1 MPLFKEKKMKKSL
14 TKKDTKLDTKKYKLT
29 KKTYKITNNII
40 KKNSSQN
47 KELDKYKPFSNKDVI
62 RPTYWELPNRK
73 HFYNWVMNT
82 FGQYELG
89 NAKKN
94 KPYKKRIS
102 EEFELS
108 NIQRL
113 SRDYLQGESP
123 VRGLLLYYGL
133 GIGKTCTAITIAEAI
148 LTKKKV
154 VIFSKANLESNWIK
168 EIRSCGS
175 DYVKNHNYWVFKN
188 YNPTDN
194 SNGEDEDEGHQEMQQ
209 LITELGIPL
218 SVILS
223 NGGVFL
229 VDYTNNTSNFNEL
242 SSSHREKLDRQI
254 ESMIDERFQFV
265 HSDNTSLWKKFNPDF
280 INNKIVIWDEV
291 HNLGNIMASKSPN
304 AEKYYNMFMNAK
316 NVKIMFLS
324 GTPIINR
331 IFEITKIYNI
341 LRGYM
346 PVLEIQFKSTFD
358 TGIDYGKLQYNLKQN
373 KYVDQIIIN
382 KGKKQIKITQNP
394 DNFITSFDTK
404 EHNGNNGII
413 YKPDAN
419 ISSDKFKEDITK
431 IIHTM
436 GYKFNITGKN
446 ETCFPEDEEV
456 FEQLFYNRELNQ
468 IKRMDLIKKRIVG
481 LTSYYEYQDQ
491 SNYPQLKP
499 INIVQ
504 VPMSEYQFGTYE
516 RFRHQEI
523 EKDKF
528 AKRQNKLEDT
538 DMEQSSYRIKSRLA
552 CTFAFPEEIGNPYD
566 SRTGEEYL
574 EYIETLGEKLDNF
587 DIRISQAETMKKKD
601 IEKKIKEGYAQLLEK
616 EKATYLDIKNGSLAK
631 YSPKY
636 LAMILNIQKQAVIG
650 KMLIYSFFVNLI
662 GLNSFSYALIQTG
675 KWAPFRIKKVGS
687 GINKV
692 WELDELEEEKDKW
705 KFIFYTGNEDKEERE
720 IYRKIINSE
729 WNTLGSDCE
738 KLITKLKTIHPN
750 NYYGE
755 IIKMIMTN
763 KTGAEG
769 LDLKEIRFINILDPF
784 WQDVLI
790 SQIIGRGV
798 RNKSHLNLSPKDR
811 NVEVFIYMATI
822 TPNLA
827 RNISYVDVRKDF
839 YKYPNPALTDKVNK
853 VVSSDEYLY
862 LTAER
867 KKYVIHDFQRLMKES
882 AFDCALNYRDNKL
895 NPVNKALVC
904 MDYSTK
910 NRDEYLYTPG
920 LDDTIEGLDIAQEKI
935 VTVKYGS
942 FTYKG
947 KTLYCELTPNAL
959 GKMYVYDENLVGK
972 VRLPKPVGETVVK
985 DGKRSFLFYAK
996 KAKGKK

>member
-1 MPLFKEKKMKKSL
+1 MPLFKTKTMNKSL
-14 TKKDTKLDTKKYKLT
+14 TKKDEKDEKKDELTTKKIYKITKKIT
-29 KKTYKITNNII
+29 KKTLKTI
-40 KKNSSQN
+40 KDSLKSQQ
-47 KELDKYKPFSNKDVI
+47 LDKYRIPGNKDVVH
-62 RPTYWELPNRK
+62 PTYWELPNRK
-73 HFYNWVMNT
+73 HFYNWVMET
-82 FGQYELG
+82 FGQYEIG

-94 KPYKKRIS
+94 KPYKKRIPN
-102 EEFELS
+102 EFDLT
-108 NIQRL
+108 NFQRL

-133 GIGKTCTAITIAEAI
+133 GTGKTCTAITIAEAI
-148 LTKKKV
+148 LTKKQV
-154 VIFSKANLESNWIK
+154 VIFSKTNLEPNWIK
-168 EIRSCGS
+168 EIRNCGS
-175 DYVKNHNYWVFKN
+175 DYVKNHNYWVFKEV
-188 YNPTDN
+188 DDL
-194 SNGEDEDEGHQEMQQ
+194 EDSKNDGQQGIHQ
-209 LITELGIPL
+209 LIKELGIPQ
-218 SVILS
+218 SVIQS

-229 VDYTNNTSNFNEL
+229 VDYTKNMSNFNEL
-242 SSSHREKLDRQI
+242 SSARREKLDRQI

-265 HSDNTSLWKKFNPDF
+265 HSDNTSLWKKFNPEF
-280 INNKIVIWDEV
+280 INDKIVIWDEV
-291 HNLGNIMASKSPN
+291 HNLGNTMASKSQN
-304 AEKYYNMFMNAK
+304 AEKYYDMFMNAK
-316 NVKIMFLS
+316 NVKIIFLS

-373 KYVDQIIIN
+373 KYVDQIIIS
-382 KGKKQIKITQNP
+382 KAKKQIKITKTP
-394 DNFITSFDTK
+394 ENFITGSDNK
-404 EHNGNNGII
+404 GNKGII
-413 YKPDAN
+413 YKPNEN
-419 ISSDKFKEDITK
+419 IDYSTFKEDIIK
-431 IIHTM
+431 IIQNM
-436 GYKFNITGKN
+436 GYKFNITEKK
-446 ETCFPEDEEV
+446 ETCFPEDEEQ
-456 FEQLFYNRELNQ
+456 FEQLFYNRELNK
-468 IKRMDLIKKRIVG
+468 IKRLDLIKKRIVG

-491 SNYPQLKP
+491 SDYPQLKP

-523 EKDKF
+523 EKEKF
-528 AKRQNKLEDT
+528 AKRQNKPEDAE
-538 DMEQSSYRIKSRLA
+538 MEQSSYRIKSRLA

-574 EYIETLGEKLDNF
+574 EYIETLGEKLDTF
-587 DIRISQAETMKKKD
+587 DVRMSQLDAMKKKD
-601 IEKKIKEGYAQLLEK
+601 IEKKIKEGYTQLLEK
-616 EKATYLDIKNGSLAK
+616 EKAKYLDIKNGSLAK

-650 KMLIYSFFVNLI
+650 KILVYSFFLNLI
-662 GLNSFSYALIQTG
+662 GLTTFSYVLIQTG
-675 KWAPFRIKKVGS
+675 NWAPFRIKKVS
-687 GINKV
+687 NGINKV
-692 WELDELEEEKDKW
+692 WELDEREDEKNKW
-705 KFIFYTGNEDKEERE
+705 KFVFYSGNEDKDERE

-738 KLITKLKTIHPN
+738 KLIMKLKTIHPN

-755 IIKMIMTN
+755 IIKMLLTT

-769 LDLKEIRFINILDPF
+769 LDLKEIRCINILEPF

-790 SQIIGRGV
+790 SQVIGRGV
-798 RNKSHLNLSPKDR
+798 RNKSHLTLPLKDR

-827 RNISYVDVRKDF
+827 RNISYIDVRKDF
-839 YKYPNPALTDKVNK
+839 YKYPNPALSDKVNK
-853 VVSSDEYLY
+853 VVTSDEYLY

-867 KKYVIHDFQRLMKES
+867 KKYVINDFQRLMKES
-882 AFDCALNYRDNKL
+882 AFDCALNYRHNKL
-895 NPVNKALVC
+895 NSVNKNLVC

-920 LDDTIEGLDIAQEKI
+920 LDDTIEGLEIAQEKV

-947 KTLYCELTPNAL
+947 KTLYYELTQNAL
-959 GKMYVYDENLVGK
+959 GKMYIYDENLIGK
-972 VRLPKPVGETVVK
+972 VRLPKPIGETIVK
-985 DGKRSFLFYAK
+985 DGKRSFLFYSK
-996 KAKGKK
+996 KVKGKK

>member
-1 MPLFKEKKMKKSL
+1 MPLFKTKTMKKSP
-14 TKKDTKLDTKKYKLT
+14 TKKDEKNNTLTT
-29 KKTYKITNNII
+29 KKTYKIT
-40 KKNSSQN
+40 KKTIRKYSSQN
-47 KELDKYKPFSNKDVI
+47 QELDKYTPSSNKDI
-62 RPTYWELPNRK
+62 IHPTYWELPNRK

-94 KPYKKRIS
+94 KAYKKRIS

-154 VIFSKANLESNWIK
+154 VIFSKTNLEPNWIK
-168 EIRSCGS
+168 EIRTCGS
-175 DYVKNHNYWVFKN
+175 DYVKNHNHWVFKN
-188 YNPTDN
+188 YNQIDN
-194 SNGEDEDEGHQEMQQ
+194 STDEGEQGMHQ
-209 LITELGIPL
+209 LIKELGIPQ
-218 SVILS
+218 SVIQS

-229 VDYTNNTSNFNEL
+229 VDYTKNKSNFNEL
-242 SSSHREKLDRQI
+242 SSTHREKLDRQI
-254 ESMIDERFQFV
+254 ESMIDERFEFV
-265 HSDNTSLWKKFNPDF
+265 HSDNTSLWKKFNPEF
-280 INNKIVIWDEV
+280 INNKVVIWDEV
-291 HNLGNIMASKSPN
+291 HNLGNTMASKSQN
-304 AEKYYNMFMNAK
+304 AEKYYDMFMNAQ
-316 NVKIMFLS
+316 NVKIIFLS

-373 KYVDQIIIN
+373 KYVDQIIIS
-382 KGKKQIKITQNP
+382 KAKKQIKITKNP
-394 DNFITSFDTK
+394 DNFITSSDTK
-404 EHNGNNGII
+404 GNSGII
-413 YKPDAN
+413 YKPEEN
-419 ISSDKFKEDITK
+419 INTDKFKEDITK
-431 IIHTM
+431 IIQTM
-436 GYKFNITGKN
+436 GYKFNITEKK
-446 ETCFPEDEEV
+446 ETCFPEDEDV
-456 FEQLFYNRELNQ
+456 FEQIFYNRELNK
-468 IKRMDLIKKRIVG
+468 IKRIDLIKKRIVG

-523 EKDKF
+523 EKEKF
-528 AKRQNKLEDT
+528 AKRQNKPEDAE
-538 DMEQSSYRIKSRLA
+538 MEQSSYRIKSRLA

-566 SRTGEEYL
+566 SRNGEEYL

-587 DIRISQAETMKKKD
+587 DVRMSQAEAMKKKD

-616 EKATYLDIKNGSLAK
+616 EKAKYLDIKNGSLAK

-650 KMLIYSFFVNLI
+650 KMLVYSFFVNLI

-675 KWAPFRIKKVGS
+675 KWAPFRIKKVGN
-687 GINKV
+687 GINKI
-692 WELDELEEEKDKW
+692 WELDEREDEKDKW

-729 WNTLGSDCE
+729 WNTLGADCE
-738 KLITKLKTIHPN
+738 KLVMKLKTIHPN

-769 LDLKEIRFINILDPF
+769 LDLKEIRFINILDPY

-822 TPNLA
+822 TPNLT
-827 RNISYVDVRKDF
+827 RKISYIDVRKDF

-853 VVSSDEYLY
+853 VVTSDEYLY

-867 KKYVIHDFQRLMKES
+867 KKYVINDFQRLMKES

-895 NPVNKALVC
+895 NPVNKNLVC

-920 LDDTIEGLDIAQEKI
+920 LDDTIEGLEIAQEQV

-947 KTLYCELTPNAL
+947 KTLYYELTPNAL

-996 KAKGKK
+996 KVKGKK

>member
-1 MPLFKEKKMKKSL
+1 MPLLKTK
-14 TKKDTKLDTKKYKLT
+14 TKKIIPKTVSKNEDELTT
-29 KKTYKITNNII
+29 KKTYKITKKSKKII
-40 KKNSSQN
+40 KVSLKN
-47 KELDKYKPFSNKDVI
+47 EEFDKYRTPINKDIVH
-62 RPTYWELPNRK
+62 PTYWELPNRK
-73 HFYNWVMNT
+73 HFYNWVMDT
-82 FGQYELG
+82 FGQYEIG
-89 NAKKN
+89 NIKKN
-94 KPYKKRIS
+94 KPFKKRIS
-102 EEFELS
+102 IEFELS

-148 LTKKKV
+148 LTKKQV
-154 VIFSKANLESNWIK
+154 VIFSKTNLEPNWIK
-168 EIRSCGS
+168 EIRNCGS
-175 DYVKNHNYWVFKN
+175 DYLKNHNYWVFKEVEEIDN
-188 YNPTDN
+188 TYNSKGKID
-194 SNGEDEDEGHQEMQQ
+194 GLKQ
-209 LITELGIPL
+209 LINELNIPQ
-218 SVILS
+218 SVIS
-223 NGGVFL
+223 INGGVFL
-229 VDYTNNTSNFNEL
+229 VDYTKNMSNFNDL
-242 SSSHREKLDRQI
+242 KSTYREKLDRQI

-265 HSDNTSLWKKFNPDF
+265 HSDNTSLWKKFNPEF

-291 HNLGNIMASKSPN
+291 HNLGNTMASKSQN
-304 AEKYYNMFMNAK
+304 AEKFYNMFMNAK
-316 NVKIMFLS
+316 NVKIIFLS

-346 PVLEIQFKSTFD
+346 SVLEIQFKSTFD
-358 TGIDYGKLQYNLKQN
+358 TGIDYSKLQYNLKQN

-382 KGKKQIKITQNP
+382 KGKKQIKITKTP
-394 DNFITSFDTK
+394 DNFIT
-404 EHNGNNGII
+404 GNDIKGNKGII
-413 YKPDAN
+413 YKPNEN
-419 ISSDKFKEDITK
+419 IDSDKFKEDITK
-431 IIHTM
+431 IIQTM
-436 GYKFNITGKN
+436 GYKFNIIEKN

-456 FEQLFYNRELNQ
+456 FEQLFYNRELNK
-468 IKRMDLIKKRIVG
+468 IKRIDLIKKRIVG

-499 INIVQ
+499 INIIQ
-504 VPMSEYQFGTYE
+504 VPMSDYQFGTYE
-516 RFRHQEI
+516 KFRHQEI
-523 EKDKF
+523 EKEKF
-528 AKRQNKLEDT
+528 AKRKNKPEDE

-552 CTFAFPEEIGNPYD
+552 CTFVFPEDIGNPYD
-566 SRTGEEYL
+566 SRTGEENL
-574 EYIETLGEKLDNF
+574 EYIETLGEKLDTF
-587 DIRISQAETMKKKD
+587 DVRMSQVEEMKKKD

-616 EKATYLDIKNGSLAK
+616 EKAKYLDIKNGSLAK

-636 LAMILNIQKQAVIG
+636 LQMILNIQKQALIG
-650 KMLIYSFFVNLI
+650 KILVYSFFVNLI
-662 GLNSFSYALIQTG
+662 GLNTFSYALIQTG
-675 KWAPFRIKKVGS
+675 KWAPFRIKKV
-687 GINKV
+687 NKI
-692 WELDELEEEKDKW
+692 WELDERKDELDKW

-729 WNTLGSDCE
+729 WNTLGTDCE
-738 KLITKLKTIHPN
+738 QLVKQIKAIHPN
-750 NYYGE
+750 NNYGE

-769 LDLKEIRFINILDPF
+769 LDLKEIRFINIMDPF

-798 RNKSHLNLSPKDR
+798 RNKSHLNLPLKDR

-822 TPNLA
+822 TPNLS
-827 RNISYVDVRKDF
+827 RNISYIDVRKDF
-839 YKYPNPALTDKVNK
+839 YKYPNPALTDKINK

-867 KKYVIHDFQRLMKES
+867 KKYIINDFQRLMKES

-895 NPVNKALVC
+895 NPNNRNLVC

-942 FTYKG
+942 FQYKG
-947 KTLYCELTPNAL
+947 KTLYYELIPNAL
-959 GKMYVYDENLVGK
+959 GKMYIYDENLVGK
-972 VRLPKPVGETVVK
+972 VRLPKPIGETIVK
-985 DGKRSFLFYAK
+985 DGKRTYLFYAK
-996 KAKGKK
+996 KIKGKK